1 MTQYTWWVYEW
12 IRGAIGTPY
21 FPLFYSNIL
30 VFIKFRDHY
39 ICWSITRFI
48 VNFNACPPIHMGLE
62 TIGQMMGVP
71 KVLRIPYL
79 SRGILTMNST
89 RNQIVTNQIVRA
101 YLNTGHVFLKTRSE
115 QDSFAFDMHS
125 TLLYDER
132 SLQTMPLLKQSAN
145 HRFTQDGLLI
155 LAPCLVSCLPV

>member
-1 MTQYTWWVYEW
+1 
-12 IRGAIGTPY
+12 
-21 FPLFYSNIL
+21 
-30 VFIKFRDHY
+30 
-39 ICWSITRFI
+39 
-48 VNFNACPPIHMGLE
+48 MGLE
-62 TIGQMMGVP
+62 IIGQMMGVP
-71 KVLRIPYL
+71 KVLRIPYFLRIIDSIL

>member
-1 MTQYTWWVYEW
+1 MLAP
-12 IRGAIGTPY
+12 RGTPIRNSY
-21 FPLFYSNIL
+21 GTCDRSRRGPQI
-30 VFIKFRDHY
+30 FR
-39 ICWSITRFI
+39 
-48 VNFNACPPIHMGLE
+48 VGLMG
-62 TIGQMMGVP
+62 GVP
-71 KVLRIPYL
+71 KVLKVLYL
-79 SRGILTMNST
+79 SRGVLTMDST